1 MTCYM
6 TCGTQTDGKPNQLL
20 VMKMS
25 KMTKISEDS
34 KFVLELLDF
43 LNIHNQISSSWILD
57 PT

>member
-25 KMTKISEDS
+25 NMTKISDDS
-34 KFVLELLDF
+34 TFLYVLLLFF
-43 LNIHNQISSSWILD
+43 LHEKHFEMQ
-57 PT
+57 

>member
-25 KMTKISEDS
+25 NITKISEDS
-34 KFVLELLDF
+34 MYLF
-43 LNIHNQISSSWILD
+43 LFAPLFF
-57 PT
+57 

>member
-43 LNIHNQISSSWILD
+43 
-57 PT
+57 